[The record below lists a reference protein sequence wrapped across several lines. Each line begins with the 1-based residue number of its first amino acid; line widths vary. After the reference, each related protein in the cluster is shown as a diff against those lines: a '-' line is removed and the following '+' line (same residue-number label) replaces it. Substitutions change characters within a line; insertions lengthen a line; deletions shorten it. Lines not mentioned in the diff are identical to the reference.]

1 MKTIS
6 TAINAQLE
14 AEQFQY
20 FYTVELRLTGT
31 TLYYTDCDRPV
42 HYNNIRYYPAPLGF
56 ADIAY
61 AAALSVDQVTVE
73 MGNADLTLSAYLL
86 GEDARN
92 KTIIISFGVMDST
105 GTVVGLTGLFRGII
119 GEWDLTEDRA
129 TIRALNELVLWRKRP
144 LRSASA
150 TCPWVFKGTECAYAG
165 AGSWCDQSYS
175 RCAGLNNQ
183 AHFGGFRF
191 LPALMEKQV
200 WWGRVPR

>member
-6 TAINAQLE
+6 TAVNAQLE

-20 FYTVELRLTGT
+20 FYTVEIRLSGT

-61 AAALSVDQVTVE
+61 AASLSVDQVTVE
-73 MGNADLTLSAYLL
+73 FGNASLTMSAYLL

-92 KTIIISFGVMDST
+92 KTIIIGQGCMNSGGAVLGIT
-105 GTVVGLTGLFRGII
+105 NLFQGII
-119 GEWDLTEDRA
+119 GEWEVREDRA

-150 TCPWVFKGTECAYAG
+150 TCPWLFKGAECAYAG
-165 AGSWCDQSYS
+165 AGAWCDQSYS
-175 RCAGLNNQ
+175 RCYELSNQ
-183 AHFGGFRF
+183 ANFGGFRF
-191 LPALMEKQV
+191 LPALMEKEL

>member
-6 TAINAQLE
+6 TAVNAQLE

-20 FYTVELRLTGT
+20 FYTVEIQLASV

-42 HYNNIRYYPAPLGF
+42 HYDGIRYTPAPISF

-73 MGNADLTLSAYLL
+73 FGNADLTMSAYLL

-92 KTIIISFGVMDST
+92 KTIIIGQGVINSA
-105 GTVVGLTGLFRGII
+105 GTTLGITNLFQGII
-119 GEWDLTEDRA
+119 GEWEIREDRA

-144 LRSASA
+144 LRTASA
-150 TCPWVFKGTECAYAG
+150 TCPWTFRGTECAYAG
-165 AGSWCDQSYS
+165 GGGWCDQSYS
-175 RCAGLNNQ
+175 RCYELSNTDN
-183 AHFGGFRF
+183 FGGFRF
-191 LPALMEKQV
+191 LPALMEKQI
-200 WWGRVPR
+200 WWGRLPK

>member
-6 TAINAQLE
+6 TAVNAQLE

-20 FYTVELRLTGT
+20 FYTVEIQLASV

-42 HYNNIRYYPAPLGF
+42 HYDGIRYTPAPISF

-73 MGNADLTLSAYLL
+73 FGNADLTMSAYLL

-92 KTIIISFGVMDST
+92 KTIIIGQGVMNSA
-105 GTVVGLTGLFRGII
+105 GTTLGITNLFQGII
-119 GEWDLTEDRA
+119 GEWEIREDRA

-144 LRSASA
+144 MRSASA
-150 TCPWVFKGTECAYAG
+150 TCPWTFKGTECGYAG
-165 AGSWCDQSYS
+165 GGRWCDQSYA
-175 RCAGLNNQ
+175 RCSELGNTAN
-183 AHFGGFRF
+183 FGGFRF
-191 LPALMEKQV
+191 LPALMEKQI
-200 WWGRVPR
+200 WWGRVPK